1 MGNLMSASFAPECN
15 KAKAKYDECF
25 NEWYSEKFL
34 KGKGVYNECED
45 LWEEYKE
52 CLGKALTTRGIHNM
66 LDKSREDAPFEVGG
80 RTKEELEEL
89 QAQEVSGS
97 SGTVNK

>member
-15 KAKAKYDECF
+15 EVKTKYDNCF

-34 KGKGVYNECED
+34 KGKGAMNPCEQLYED
-45 LWEEYKE
+45 YKA
-52 CLGKALTTRGIHNM
+52 CLGKALTARGIKNM

-80 RTKEELEEL
+80 RTQDELNEEI
-89 QAQEVSGS
+89 G
-97 SGTVNK
+97 KK

>member
-34 KGKGVYNECED
+34 KGKGVYNECEE
-45 LWEEYKE
+45 LWDEYKE
-52 CLGKALTTRGIHNM
+52 CLGRALTTRGIQNM

-89 QAQEVSGS
+89 QEQQSSRSSGS
-97 SGTVNK
+97 TK